1 MRDLLVTTHT
11 PALGT
16 GQALRTYGLARA
28 LSLNGGLDLLYV
40 RFGAQQPDAAFS
52 AIPDIRLHALTP
64 SRGAQRALGYA
75 RARLHGVP
83 AGFARGIS
91 PELSA
96 EAKRLAAAT
105 RASRAARQGG
115 RGGSDPPA
123 RGPHPLPSP
132 RVIADGPIA
141 AAALAG
147 LARHL
152 PVIYNAHNLES
163 GFRHELDRSPLARV
177 RAFELRRFER
187 KLLARAAESWMVSEA
202 DIAGARELCPGARLR
217 YVPNVVD
224 VSAIEP
230 IAALTTE
237 PRAIFVAS
245 FFYEPNRNGLRFL
258 LDEVFPRVWQE
269 LPQARLALVG
279 AGLQTPPSADPRV
292 ETLGFVDQ
300 LHAAYAS
307 ARCAVVPLLQGG
319 GTPLKL
325 IEALAHGLP
334 VLATSRAAAG
344 LQLRNGEDCLL
355 ADDAASFAAALV
367 HLLREGAPQLGER
380 GRKVAAE
387 RYSVEALAKL
397 LEP

>member
-28 LSLNGGLDLLYV
+28 LALHGGLDLLYV

-52 AIPDIRLHALTP
+52 AIPGIRLHAVAP
-64 SRGAQRALGYA
+64 SRGARRALGYW
-75 RARLHGVP
+75 RARLRGVP

-91 PELSA
+91 PELTA

-105 RASRAARQGG
+105 RASRAERQGG
-115 RGGSDPPA
+115 RGERDPQA
-123 RGPHPLPSP
+123 RGPHPLPP
-132 RVIADGPIA
+132 RIIADGPIA

-177 RAFELRRFER
+177 RALELRRFER
-187 KLLARAAESWMVSEA
+187 NLLARAAESWMVSEA
-202 DIAGARELCPGARLR
+202 DMAGARELCPGACLR

-245 FFYEPNRNGLRFL
+245 FFYEPNHNGLRFL
-258 LDEVFPRVWQE
+258 LDEVFPRVWLQ

-292 ETLGFVDQ
+292 ETLGFVAD

-334 VLATSRAAAG
+334 VIATSRAAAG
-344 LQLRNGEDCLL
+344 LQLRDSEHCLL

-367 HLLREGAPQLGER
+367 RLLREGAPELGAR
-380 GRKVAAE
+380 GRRLAAE
-387 RYSVEALAKL
+387 RYSVEALAEL
-397 LEP
+397 LAP